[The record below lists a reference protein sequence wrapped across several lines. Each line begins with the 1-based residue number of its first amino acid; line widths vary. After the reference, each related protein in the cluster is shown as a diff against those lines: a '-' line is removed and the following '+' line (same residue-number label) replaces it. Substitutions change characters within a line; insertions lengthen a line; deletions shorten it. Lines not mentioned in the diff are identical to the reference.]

1 MNLFVIVF
9 TKSKEDLHLH
19 LIKFNIYLI
28 GNAKLLKTLK
38 LNRKKEKVI
47 DENKNEL
54 EIYLVYEKN
63 KRFLILFIIMFV
75 YLIFLFKRY

>member
-9 TKSKEDLHLH
+9 TKEDLHLH

-63 KRFLILFIIMFV
+63 KRFLILFIILFV